1 MINRV
6 TTKLLLVI
14 GASMLP
20 CIAHAVPLVRSIGG
34 SDPASIQATVD
45 QFRADLGDLN
55 PNVAG
60 SFAGG
65 RREINWDGVPDA
77 FAAPNNLP
85 PDFFNVNSPRGV
97 VFTTPGTGF
106 QVSANATVGAIEF
119 GNINP
124 NYPALFATFS
134 PQRLFTSLDSN
145 IVDVLFFEPGGL
157 TRGLTNGFGA
167 VFTDVDLA
175 NTTGIQYF
183 DASNNLLFSDFVKPG
198 TVGNESLSFLRVS
211 FTEGAV
217 VARVRITN
225 GNSPLGPVVN
235 EGANID
241 LVVMDDF
248 IYGEP
253 IAVRAVSEPWTL
265 ILVGLGLLGMGIP
278 KRLRTL

>member
-6 TTKLLLVI
+6 TTTLLLVVGVSI
-14 GASMLP
+14 LP
-20 CIAHAVPLVRSIGG
+20 CNAHAVPLVRSIGG
-34 SDPASIQATVD
+34 SNPASIQATVD
-45 QFRADLGDLN
+45 QFRADLGVLN

-106 QVSANATVGAIEF
+106 QVSANAIVGAIEF

-134 PQRLFTSLDSN
+134 PQRLFASLDSN

-157 TRGLTNGFGA
+157 TLGLTNGFGA

-183 DASNNLLFSDFVKPG
+183 DTYNNLLFSDFVKPG
-198 TVGNESLSFLRVS
+198 TVGNESLSFLGVS

-253 IAVRAVSEPWTL
+253 IAVRPVSEPWTL
-265 ILVGLGLLGMGIP
+265 LLVGLGLLGMGIQ
-278 KRLRTL
+278 KRPRTL